1 MSFLSL
7 QTLEFRKAPQ
17 KEVRMNAEGQ
27 QMMPNSSPRLKG
39 LEEASEEKIG
49 ELSLIT
55 RLKDLVVRTD
65 PPGQRPTSQS
75 SAFTWLFTLL
85 S

>member
-1 MSFLSL
+1 MSFLSF

-17 KEVRMNAEGQ
+17 KVVRMNAEGQ

-39 LEEASEEKIG
+39 PEKASEEKIR
-49 ELSLIT
+49 ELSLII

-65 PPGQRPTSQS
+65 PPYRALPSPGCSHC
-75 SAFTWLFTLL
+75 
-85 S
+85 

>member
-1 MSFLSL
+1 
-7 QTLEFRKAPQ
+7 
-17 KEVRMNAEGQ
+17 MNAEGQ

-39 LEEASEEKIG
+39 PEEANEEKIG
-49 ELSLIT
+49 ELSPII
-55 RLKDLVVRTD
+55 RPKDLVVRTD